1 MNVARHS
8 LTSRLTLL
16 ISAASTIILLLLGI
30 LIGLA
35 VERHFRHHDMEMLN
49 GKMALATH
57 AIENAA
63 ASATLDAIPR
73 QLGDALVGHAD
84 IEILIKRLGGSVV
97 FESAHANFPD
107 HFLPN
112 RPVGNDLNMTSWRV
126 ENGRLYL
133 GISREVRPPAAPDT
147 VFQVMVAT
155 DITHQDSFMQAFR
168 WTLWSAVALAALLT
182 GVATWY
188 VVRREMH
195 PLQAIR
201 QEASGITARRLDQR
215 LSSAAVP
222 VELEPLV
229 ATLNEMLARL
239 QDSFQRLTE
248 FSSDLAH
255 ELRTPVSNLLTQ
267 TQVTLTK
274 ARSADE
280 YREVLVSITEELER
294 LSRMIGD
301 MLFLAQA
308 DHAMA
313 IPSREPV
320 DLGSE
325 AQAVLDFYEALA
337 TEKHIAVSLVG
348 TGSMIGDRLMLRRA
362 LSNLL
367 SNAIRH
373 TPEDGEIRVTLSS
386 DEQGVDISVSN
397 TGEPIPVELHDRL
410 FDRFYQVDASRERLG
425 QGAGLGLAITD
436 SIVRAHG
443 GEIGVFSENNMTIFM
458 LKFPCVQAELAP
470 LLDKAAP
477 AS

>member
-1 MNVARHS
+1 MARRS
-8 LTSRLTLL
+8 LTFRLTLL
-16 ISAASTIILLLLGI
+16 ISIAATAILLLLGI
-30 LIGLA
+30 LISTA

-49 GKMALATH
+49 GKMTLATH

-63 ASATLDAIPR
+63 MGDVMVVIPR
-73 QLGDALVGHAD
+73 QLGDALVGHDD
-84 IEILIKRLGGSVV
+84 IEILVKQADGTTV
-97 FESAHANFPD
+97 FASAHANFP
-107 HFLPN
+107 N
-112 RPVGNDLNMTSWRV
+112 RLLARQPASAELSAASWRT

-133 GISREVRPPAAPDT
+133 GIAREVRSPAKPDT
-147 VFQVMVAT
+147 AFQVMVAT

-168 WTLWSAVALAALLT
+168 WTLWSAVALAVLLT
-182 GVATWY
+182 GVATWCI
-188 VVRREMH
+188 VRREMQ

-215 LSSAAVP
+215 LSSDAVP
-222 VELEPLV
+222 AELEPLV

-239 QDSFQRLTE
+239 EGSFQRLTE

-280 YREVLVSITEELER
+280 YREVLASNTEELER
-294 LSRMIGD
+294 LSRTISD

-308 DHAMA
+308 DHAMV
-313 IPSREPV
+313 IPTREPF
-320 DLGSE
+320 DLSSE
-325 AQAVLDFYEALA
+325 TQAVLDFYEALA
-337 TEKHIAVSLVG
+337 SEKRIALSLAG
-348 TGSMIGDRLMLRRA
+348 TGSMSGDRLMLRRA

-373 TPEDGEIRVTLSS
+373 TPEGGAIKVVLSTA
-386 DEQGVDISVSN
+386 EHAVQVSVSN
-397 TGEPIPVELHDRL
+397 TGDPIPAELHRRL
-410 FDRFYQVDASRERLG
+410 FDRFYRVDASRERMG

-443 GEIGVFSENNMTIFM
+443 GEIKLFSEGNMTTFTLIF
-458 LKFPCVQAELAP
+458 PELDMA
-470 LLDKAAP
+470 LAA
-477 AS
+477 S